1 VGSDHVHEDWDFWI
15 RVLGHGYQGTS
26 IREPLLLYRVH
37 SNSLTNV
44 SKPDRE
50 EQRKRLQAANASLA
64 ASALPTQVSRSVLN
78 PWTNLGPLEEDRE
91 GVLFALPFVTIGG
104 AETLF
109 RTIGQRVTSR
119 GHRLLV
125 TTSITLPESVP
136 ENTSCFRDITGHV
149 YHLSRLF
156 RNDEDRRAFLFYLIR
171 RNKIRTMMIAGSE
184 FVYRLLPELT
194 REFPELRIVDQLFN
208 DTGHVFNNRRYSN
221 CIDATIVPSEELRR
235 ALVEQH
241 GSEAATVHVIPHGI
255 ALPAPSVCEP
265 PIVLADVRHR
275 HVIVAFFGRMSE
287 EKGPDLFVEI
297 AQKLAVHPDLFFVM
311 TGEGPERENV
321 LRRIQRY
328 GLADRIYT
336 PGFVDDVSPLMRSVD
351 IVVLPSRLDGMPLT
365 VLECQALGKVVVAS
379 RVGSLPAMI
388 DDGQSGFLCEPG
400 DVDAFCGRI
409 LDLAQDPTLRERMK
423 NVARRSVAERH
434 GAEHMLRAYENVL
447 SAVRGDRAQLQAV
460 GGEP

>member
-1 VGSDHVHEDWDFWI
+1 
-15 RVLGHGYQGTS
+15 
-26 IREPLLLYRVH
+26 
-37 SNSLTNV
+37 
-44 SKPDRE
+44 
-50 EQRKRLQAANASLA
+50 
-64 ASALPTQVSRSVLN
+64 
-78 PWTNLGPLEEDRE
+78 
-91 GVLFALPFVTIGG
+91 
-104 AETLF
+104 
-109 RTIGQRVTSR
+109 
-119 GHRLLV
+119 
-125 TTSITLPESVP
+125 
-136 ENTSCFRDITGHV
+136 
-149 YHLSRLF
+149 
-156 RNDEDRRAFLFYLIR
+156 
-171 RNKIRTMMIAGSE
+171 
-184 FVYRLLPELT
+184 
-194 REFPELRIVDQLFN
+194 
-208 DTGHVFNNRRYSN
+208 
-221 CIDATIVPSEELRR
+221 
-235 ALVEQH
+235 
-241 GSEAATVHVIPHGI
+241 
-255 ALPAPSVCEP
+255 
-265 PIVLADVRHR
+265 
-275 HVIVAFFGRMSE
+275 MSE